1 CFCELVHLGASI
13 NKLSLSDHSTFREQ
27 CIAIFNKRYNEF
39 ADPLYLLCFFLH
51 PQYDGK
57 KFKIIKFKII
67 KFKVIKFKIIKFKI
81 IKFKIIKFK
90 IIKFKI
96 IKFKIIKFKIK
107 TLIILILFL
116 ETYWEHGTFRELL
129 LAADE
134 IFKKMGKTNISR

>member
-81 IKFKIIKFK
+81 INLK
-90 IIKFKI
+90 
-96 IKFKIIKFKIK
+96 
-107 TLIILILFL
+107 
-116 ETYWEHGTFRELL
+116 LL
-129 LAADE
+129 NL
-134 IFKKMGKTNISR
+134 KLLNLKLLNLKLLNLKLLNLKLLNLK

>member
-13 NKLSLSDHSTFREQ
+13 NKLSLSDHSTFCKQ

-67 KFKVIKFKIIKFKI
+67 KFKIK
-81 IKFKIIKFK
+81 
-90 IIKFKI
+90 
-96 IKFKIIKFKIK
+96 
-107 TLIILILFL
+107 
-116 ETYWEHGTFRELL
+116 LL
-129 LAADE
+129 NL
-134 IFKKMGKTNISR
+134 KLLNLKLLNLKLLNLKLLNLKLLNLKLLNLKLLNLKL